1 MSKRDD
7 VKKYYEWSSTIQRI
21 VSYSFVI
28 NTFSAFLLLVISEKL
43 LVVCVIIQLV
53 AIFLN
58 IVLNWVDDTIIFP
71 NAEKSRRKVNID
83 NSFGINTTMD
93 KTDGYYNNELD
104 PSIEKLIL
112 NNFENIYFT
121 MNIAKK
127 MVFKEVIKTL
137 IALIVLIIVFNLFSG
152 TEIILLVFQIVFSGS
167 YLLGLASFL
176 IYFCQVKELYENF
189 YQSLITENYYS
200 EKLIIRLLGL
210 SVEYEIIKGSH
221 RIKLSTKIFNQLNS
235 TLSQSW
241 DELQKE
247 SLFYKKK
254 R

>member
-1 MSKRDD
+1 
-7 VKKYYEWSSTIQRI
+7 
-21 VSYSFVI
+21 
-28 NTFSAFLLLVISEKL
+28 
-43 LVVCVIIQLV
+43 
-53 AIFLN
+53 
-58 IVLNWVDDTIIFP
+58 
-71 NAEKSRRKVNID
+71 
-83 NSFGINTTMD
+83 MD

-247 SLFYKKK
+247 KLILQEKKIK
-254 R
+254 E